1 MADVSSAQIAIPSDT
16 RILGEFIAGLLGQRR
31 SIERTFYDRRF
42 EIDMNWLLNLDQ
54 IIAQRLAAQNT
65 AKLVSFS
72 AKFYFANGK
81 VITLEAQTNRSLNG
95 NSVYAV
101 SDRCFFFQS
110 HY

>member
-16 RILGEFIAGLLGQRR
+16 RILGEFIAELLGQRR

-81 VITLEAQTNRSLNG
+81 VITLEAQPGVSVLQRYVKRALHWSRS
-95 NSVYAV
+95 
-101 SDRCFFFQS
+101 
-110 HY
+110 